1 MSLVK
6 ASELSSQL
14 VNQSENGLIASN
26 SIGKDTFDSLDEGE
40 IRNIGQMQDRD
51 LDFSG
56 DEVG

>member
-40 IRNIGQMQDRD
+40 IRNIGQIQDRD